1 MPCYRNATIVTEFLR
16 DALARGDVGVTK
28 LEIMARTAGLLGQD
42 QRITHSKLFK
52 GAKKT
57 LGIRSRRTGFGPRSQ
72 WLWRLPRQSET
83 PIKTEEGQGPRAAP
97 ERRLP
102 IPIEWVEGIASLK
115 ERQPPSDVPRHRWRQ
130 FVEDCRSFL
139 GSSNNWAGRAA
150 KLGWD
155 APGLFGCAS
164 TRPLDYSGCAGLLWA
179 INGGGLVELHRH
191 WAVIDVPVNRSQ
203 RIFYRRNV
211 DAAKVTLP
219 WIKFGSRN
227 R

>member
-1 MPCYRNATIVTEFLR
+1 MPCCRNATIVTEFLR

-83 PIKTEEGQGPRAAP
+83 SIKTEEGQGPGAAP

-155 APGLFGCAS
+155 ATGLFGCAS

-179 INGGGLVELHRH
+179 IT
-191 WAVIDVPVNRSQ
+191 Q